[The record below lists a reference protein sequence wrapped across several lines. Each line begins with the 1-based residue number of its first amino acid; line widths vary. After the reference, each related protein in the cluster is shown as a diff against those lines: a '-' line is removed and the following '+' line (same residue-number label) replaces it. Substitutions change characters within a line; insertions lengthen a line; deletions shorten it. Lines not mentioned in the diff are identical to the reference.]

1 MGLKKYKFEL
11 SRVVCGCIKNCPVC
25 FPTYSAG
32 TDTTRFALLW
42 IIQYLA
48 KYPEVQERAQKEVDD
63 IVGMCET

>member
-1 MGLKKYKFEL
+1 MFLH
-11 SRVVCGCIKNCPVC
+11 SV
-25 FPTYSAG
+25 G